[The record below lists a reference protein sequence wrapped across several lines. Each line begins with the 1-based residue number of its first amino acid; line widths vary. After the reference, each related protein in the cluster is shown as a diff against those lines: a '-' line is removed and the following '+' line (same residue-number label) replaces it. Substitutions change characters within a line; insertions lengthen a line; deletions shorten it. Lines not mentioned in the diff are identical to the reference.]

1 MHILN
6 GNWSSKGIKIAH
18 WNLGS
23 ANLENK
29 MSELEIAV
37 KCVKPAIF
45 GVSEANLHHTTD
57 LSLVQLPGYKL
68 ITANTLKNPNI
79 QMSRVVVYLSE
90 AMSGTVREDLMCDN
104 FSSIWV
110 ELGVQGSAKKILVS
124 NIYRDHQWMKQG
136 ADKSSKSDHA
146 VKTRLQTYLGQWKS
160 ALETGGEVYC
170 LGDFNIDSSRLL
182 SSSGQHQQL
191 VNALLQQVVPLGVTQ
206 CAPGATW
213 IPQGG

>member
-6 GNWSSKGIKIAH
+6 GNRSSKGIKLAH

-29 MSELEIAV
+29 MRELEIAV
-37 KCVKPAIF
+37 NRVKPAVF

-57 LSLVQLPGYKL
+57 LSLVQLPRYKL
-68 ITANTLKNPNI
+68 ITASTLKNPNI
-79 QMSRVVVYLSE
+79 QMIRVVVYVSE
-90 AMSGTVREDLMCDN
+90 GMSGIVREDLMCDN

-110 ELGVQGSAKKILVS
+110 ELSVQGSAKKIIGS

-146 VKTRLQTYLGQWKS
+146 VKSRWQTYLGRWRR
-160 ALETGGEVYC
+160 ALETGVRGPLSRGFQ
-170 LGDFNIDSSRLL
+170 LG
-182 SSSGQHQQL
+182 
-191 VNALLQQVVPLGVTQ
+191 
-206 CAPGATW
+206 
-213 IPQGG
+213 